1 MSIEPEIT
9 RYYTKGGEQ
18 SRLTEAPSLERIRTQ
33 ILLKRY
39 LPAPPARI
47 MDVGG
52 ASGVYAKGLA
62 ESGYQVLLIDPVPLH
77 VELASALDG
86 VQARL
91 GDARDLA
98 EPDASTDAVLLLGP
112 LYHLLN
118 REDRLQAFR
127 EARRVLRPGG
137 VVLAAAISRYASSF
151 DGFFRGFIDRPGFT
165 SLLTEDQ
172 RTGQHRNPQDQPN
185 LFTTAYFHD
194 GAELAQEVTESGLSL
209 DAVLPIEGMLPWV
222 PGITDRLQDPEQ
234 LELILTWLESIE
246 TDPAMLN
253 AGSHLMAV
261 AHAPQSTKA

>member
-9 RYYTKGGEQ
+9 RYYTKGGEE

-33 ILLKRY
+33 ILLNRY

-47 MDVGG
+47 VDVGG

-62 ESGYQVLLIDPVPLH
+62 GLGYDVLLIDPVPLH
-77 VELASALDG
+77 IDLASKLDG

-91 GDARDLA
+91 GDARDLG
-98 EPDASTDAVLLLGP
+98 EPDASADAVLLLGP
-112 LYHLLN
+112 LYHLLD
-118 REDRLQAFR
+118 REDRIQAFR

-137 VVLAAAISRYASSF
+137 VVLAAAISRYATSF
-151 DGFFRGFIDRPGFT
+151 DGFFRGFVDRPGFA
-165 SLLTEDQ
+165 SIMAEGQ
-172 RTGQHRNPQDQPN
+172 RTGRHHNPQDQSQ

-194 GAELAQEVTESGLSL
+194 GAELGDEVVEAGLNL
-209 DAVLPIEGMLPWV
+209 DAVLPVEGMLPWA
-222 PGITDRLQDPEQ
+222 PGITERLQDPEQ

-246 TDPAMLN
+246 SDPALLN

-261 AHAPQSTKA
+261 ARKSAKP